1 MENVTLKSIVNE
13 KYKNFLEILNKFIL
27 KEDLKEELN
36 EKINNNNITYFKIFL
51 DNYFVH
57 LQELLDNN
65 EDFFRSQKN
74 FTITKSKGKVVKK
87 KNINITNVIDDISFG
102 KILKYSSREG
112 IDLYFTKLN
121 EIIND
126 FIEIEED
133 KISIS
138 KEVYNYV
145 NETYEINSNKYKRIM
160 TICENISEI
169 ISVSSDNEDEDEN
182 NKNNEDLDDLS
193 DEEKEKDKDKNKNNN
208 QNKDNKNNSNGGFP
222 DLPFGL
228 NKDFIENSQI
238 GKLAKEISSSINPD
252 DVDLSNPEDFM
263 KSFMSG
269 EGGGGLNKIVKH
281 VFNEVEGRM
290 ANNSIDH
297 AKMTTEAQE
306 LMGKM
311 GGLGNL
317 EKMFSNMNK

>member
-13 KYKNFLEILNKFIL
+13 KYKNFLDILNKFIL

-36 EKINNNNITYFKIFL
+36 EKINNSNNTYFKIFL
-51 DNYFVH
+51 DNYFIY

-74 FTITKSKGKVVKK
+74 FSITKSKGKVVKK
-87 KNINITNVIDDISFG
+87 KNKNITNVIDDISFG
-102 KILKYSSREG
+102 KVLKYSSREG
-112 IDLYFTKLN
+112 IDLYFSKLH

-169 ISVSSDNEDEDEN
+169 ISISSDNEDENEEKD
-182 NKNNEDLDDLS
+182 NKNNDNLDDLS
-193 DEEKEKDKDKNKNNN
+193 DEEKDKNNN
-208 QNKDNKNNSNGGFP
+208 KNKNNSNGGFP

-238 GKLAKEISSSINPD
+238 GKLAKEISSSINPE

-263 KSFMSG
+263 KSFMCG

-311 GGLGNL
+311 GGLGDL

>member
-1 MENVTLKSIVNE
+1 
-13 KYKNFLEILNKFIL
+13 
-27 KEDLKEELN
+27 
-36 EKINNNNITYFKIFL
+36 
-51 DNYFVH
+51 
-57 LQELLDNN
+57 
-65 EDFFRSQKN
+65 
-74 FTITKSKGKVVKK
+74 
-87 KNINITNVIDDISFG
+87 
-102 KILKYSSREG
+102 
-112 IDLYFTKLN
+112 
-121 EIIND
+121 
-126 FIEIEED
+126 
-133 KISIS
+133 
-138 KEVYNYV
+138 
-145 NETYEINSNKYKRIM
+145 M

-169 ISVSSDNEDEDEN
+169 ISVSTDNEDENNEN
-182 NKNNEDLDDLS
+182 NENNDDLDDLS
-193 DEEKEKDKDKNKNNN
+193 DNENEKDKNNKKNNE
-208 QNKDNKNNSNGGFP
+208 NKNNSNGGFP

-238 GKLAKEISSSINPD
+238 GKLAKEISSTINPE

-290 ANNSIDH
+290 SNNSIDH